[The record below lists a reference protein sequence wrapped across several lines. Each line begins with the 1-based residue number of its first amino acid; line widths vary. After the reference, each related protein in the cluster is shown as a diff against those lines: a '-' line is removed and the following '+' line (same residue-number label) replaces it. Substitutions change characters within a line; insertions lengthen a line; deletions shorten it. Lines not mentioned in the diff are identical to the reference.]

1 MIKFT
6 LDYIEVDPALNWQ
19 DINFT
24 IKTDKQYN
32 LFLQY
37 QEYTLEFAGSGFAYL
52 NDKIQNDS
60 FCESIPCEIFS
71 TCDKIDYLIF
81 SGLILLTDCEVNE
94 RACTVKCKVVDKSFF
109 AKINNNKNIKTA
121 LDSGKTKNGQVLTNC
136 NQYTVSVYS
145 VLNNTF
151 KYDVE
156 CARVWDA
163 FRYLVE
169 FMSDNTVAFKSDAFA
184 YTGVYGG
191 VALTTGYRMRKGT
204 VSALEGR
211 WQQFSFLELYEEVN
225 KRIPIVLMVE
235 DPYGKYGKPTIRIE
249 PDTYRFGGTEIF
261 NAVAIDEINTSFD
274 TDKLYA
280 KIKFGSPVDYNS
292 IYKFPEAITFY
303 GFKDEEFHLLGTC
316 NLDLTLDL
324 TANWIVSSNLIE
336 KMVENLD
343 QSYDSDL
350 VMLSTTS
357 LTFTTGRTT
366 NTNFVSSVPARYY
379 YNELLNNDHISQRYG
394 QNLSAELA
402 SYYASSTTGQVYAY
416 ANTPAST
423 ANAHGAGVLMTVE
436 EKGDFLTAENYD
448 YGNYFDTATHRY
460 TAQETA
466 VYNFEA
472 QITFFTGSISTLTGK
487 VLFQH
492 YLVHYDSSGTE
503 KQRYYFGTRNN
514 IFGTLP
520 DDQFWG
526 FAASSGN
533 YAATLPNTSISMVQG
548 DYIKMFMRSIP
559 DGTGYNY
566 NFHYFNVAI
575 GDVTWG
581 IVLTDVAT
589 YLKCTSTS
597 IFGGI
602 FNNVNPNDLRV
613 KLHKFN
619 YPMTEAEWL
628 KILNYPIGNIKFA
641 MDGQKVRNGWIQEIK
656 YSPVTGQAQFIL
668 NTSKATENGN

>member
-37 QEYTLEFAGSGFAYL
+37 QEYTLEFNGSGFAYL
-52 NDKIQNDS
+52 YDKINNDS

-81 SGLILLTDCEVNE
+81 SGNILLTDCEVNE
-94 RACTVKCKVVDKSFF
+94 RTCTVKCKVVDKSFF
-109 AKINNNKNIKTA
+109 AKINNNKSIKTA
-121 LDSGKTKNGQVLTNC
+121 LDSGKTKNGEVLTDC

-145 VLNNTF
+145 VLNNAL

-163 FRYLVE
+163 FRYMVE
-169 FMSDNTVAFKSDAFA
+169 FMSDNTIEFKSDAFA
-184 YTGVYGG
+184 YYGQYGG

-211 WQQFSFLELYEEVN
+211 WTQFSFLELYEEVN
-225 KRIPIVLMVE
+225 KRIPLVLMVE
-235 DPYGKYGKPTIRIE
+235 DPYGKYGKPIIRIE
-249 PDTYRFGGTEIF
+249 PADYRFGTSEIF
-261 NAVAIDEINTSFD
+261 NAVAIDEIITTFD

-280 KIKFGSPVDYNS
+280 KVKFGSPVDYNS

-303 GFKDEEFHLLGTC
+303 GFRDEEFHLLGTC

-336 KMVENLD
+336 KMVQNLD
-343 QSYDSDL
+343 QSYDSDI

-366 NTNFVSSVPARYY
+366 NSNFINSVPARYY

-423 ANAHGAGVLMTVE
+423 ANAHGAGVLLTVD
-436 EKGDFLTAENYD
+436 EKGDFLTAESYD

-472 QITFFTGSISTLTGK
+472 QITFQTGSISTGTSI

-503 KQRYYFGTRNN
+503 KARYHFGTRNN
-514 IFGTLP
+514 FYSGNA
-520 DDQFWG
+520 DDSFWG
-526 FAASSGN
+526 FSASSGN
-533 YAATLPNTSISMVQG
+533 KTATLPNTSISMVQG

-559 DGTGYNY
+559 HGTGYNY
-566 NFHYFNVAI
+566 NFHYFNVAT

-581 IVLTDVAT
+581 IELTDVAT

-619 YPMTEAEWL
+619 YPMTEPEWL
-628 KILNYPIGNIKFA
+628 RILNNPIGNVKFA
-641 MDGQKVRNGWIQEIK
+641 MYGQKIRNGWIQEIK
-656 YSPVTGQAQFIL
+656 YSPITGQAQFIL

>member
-37 QEYTLEFAGSGFAYL
+37 QEYTLDFGGSGFAYL

-71 TCDKIDYLIF
+71 TCDKVDYLIF
-81 SGLILLTDCEVNE
+81 SGAILLTDCEVNE
-94 RACTVKCKVVDKSFF
+94 RTCTVKCKVVDKSFF
-109 AKINNNKNIKTA
+109 AKINNNKTIKTA
-121 LDSGKTKNGQVLTNC
+121 LDSGKTKNGDALANC
-136 NQYTVSVYS
+136 NQYTVDVYS
-145 VLNNTF
+145 VLNNNF
-151 KYDVE
+151 KYEVE

-163 FRYLVE
+163 FNYMIS
-169 FMSDNTVAFKSDAFA
+169 FMSDNTIGFRSDAFA
-184 YTGVYGG
+184 YTGLYGG
-191 VALTTGYRMRKGT
+191 IALTTGYRMRKG
-204 VSALEGR
+204 VVNALAGR
-211 WQQFSFLELYEEVN
+211 WQQFSFLELYQEVS
-225 KRIPIVLMVE
+225 KRIPLVLMVE
-235 DPYGKYGKPTIRIE
+235 DPYGKLGKPIIRIE
-249 PDTYRFGGTEIF
+249 PAEYRFGAQEVF
-261 NAVAIDEINTSFD
+261 NAVAIDEIITSFD

-280 KIKFGSPVDYNS
+280 KVKFGSPVDYNS

-303 GFKDEEFHLLGTC
+303 GFREEEFHLLGTC

-324 TANWIVSSNLIE
+324 TANWITSSNLIE
-336 KMVENLD
+336 KMVQNLD
-343 QSYDSDL
+343 QSYDNEI
-350 VMLSTTS
+350 VMISTES

-366 NTNFVSSVPARYY
+366 NSNFINTVPAHYY

-394 QNLSAELA
+394 QNLSSELA

-416 ANTPAST
+416 ADLPVNTD
-423 ANAHGAGVLMTVE
+423 NAHGAGVLNTVD
-436 EKGDFLTAENYD
+436 EKDEFLTAEVYD
-448 YGNYFDTATHRY
+448 YGNYFDTTTHRY
-460 TAQETA
+460 TAAETA

-472 QITFFTGSISTLTGK
+472 QITFFTGNLSFGNNK

-492 YLVHYDSSGTE
+492 YIAHYDSAGTL
-503 KQRYYFGTRNN
+503 KNNYHFGTRNN
-514 IFGTLP
+514 FFTSNP
-520 DDQFWG
+520 DDSFWG
-526 FAASSGN
+526 FTINSNNAA
-533 YAATLPNTSISMVQG
+533 YVPNITISMVEG
-548 DYIKMFMRSIP
+548 DYIKLVMRSIP
-559 DGTGYNY
+559 DGTGYNTS
-566 NFHYFNVAI
+566 FHYFNVGI

-581 IVLTDVAT
+581 IELTAEAT
-589 YLKCTSTS
+589 YLRCTSTS

-628 KILNYPIGNIKFA
+628 NILNNPIGNVKFA
-641 MDGQKVRNGWIQEIK
+641 MDGQKIRNGWIQEIK
-656 YSPVTGQAQFIL
+656 YSPITGQAQFTL
-668 NTSKATENGN
+668 NTSKDTENGN